1 METAPELVVAAE
13 AVRTWVVAQREGWKA
28 PHPALSSVS
37 GPVAA
42 PERPA
47 TPLRPAP
54 ATVPGRDAAPAATP
68 AAPLPP
74 MQSAP
79 VTGPRASAPP
89 IVLARPVP
97 VESAPP
103 ELVMPAA
110 APASAPAPVSTA
122 PPHVAPVEHRAA
134 AEVDEEV
141 EAAPS
146 RGWLRPV
153 LALAAVLVLAVG
165 GFLVRGRSAQLTAAP
180 KSGTAVL
187 TSDPV
192 GAEVVIDGTPS
203 GNTPLTLNLP
213 AGKHQLEFRL
223 KAATRRQTIEI
234 ARGKETTVDIDW
246 NSKPLGSL
254 HVEVRPTPA
263 RVLVDGKDRGEA
275 PLTLTDLTVGAHTV
289 QIDTA
294 EGSVRRRVEI
304 GEGRV
309 EALTEEIFPGWLHV
323 SSPIELTVVDG
334 KKAVQL
340 DASNRVLLKPGAHT
354 IRLENTALGIAETRQ
369 VTIEPG
375 GTAKVTVAPQ
385 ESTLTVLGSSGA
397 EVFVDGT
404 KAGETPLVDFKVR
417 LGPHDVMVVER
428 GGATRHASVT
438 VTAKPAMLEIF
449 FDRP

>member
-28 PHPALSSVS
+28 PHPALSTVS
-37 GPVAA
+37 TPVAA
-42 PERPA
+42 PARAA
-47 TPLRPAP
+47 TPLRPVPTAAP
-54 ATVPGRDAAPAATP
+54 ARDAATVATP

-74 MQSAP
+74 VQSAP
-79 VTGPRASAPP
+79 MTGPRASAPP

-97 VESAPP
+97 VEPAPS

-110 APASAPAPVSTA
+110 APASAPT
-122 PPHVAPVEHRAA
+122 VAHAAVHAASEHRAA
-134 AEVDEEV
+134 AEGDEEGV
-141 EAAPS
+141 AAPS
-146 RGWLRPV
+146 RAWLRPV
-153 LALAAVLVLAVG
+153 LAIAAVLVLAVG
-165 GFLVRGRSAQLTAAP
+165 GFLLRGRSGQLTPAP
-180 KSGTAVL
+180 KNGTAVL

-192 GAEVVIDGTPS
+192 GADVIIDGTPS
-203 GNTPLTLNLP
+203 GSTPLTLNLP

-223 KAATRRQTIEI
+223 KASTRRQTIEI

-254 HVEVRPTPA
+254 RVEARPTPA
-263 RVLVDGKDRGEA
+263 RVLVDGKDRGAA
-275 PLTLTDLTVGAHTV
+275 PLTLTDLTVGVHTV
-289 QIDTA
+289 QIDTL

-309 EALTEEIFPGWLHV
+309 EAVIEEIFPGWLQV

-334 KKAVQL
+334 RKTVQL

-354 IRLENTALGIAETRQ
+354 IRLENAALGIAETRQ

-404 KAGETPLVDFKVR
+404 KAGETPLIDFKVR